1 MEDVKQ
7 KSWFGRNWLWVLPV
21 SGCLTIIVLLVLGA
35 GALFFGVNKVLTSS
49 EPYQV
54 ALDRAFENTE
64 VKQLLGEPLETTG
77 IMNGNIS
84 TSNRGGEV
92 DLSIPIK
99 GPKGEA
105 NIVISGD
112 KIDGEWVYEE
122 LYVIIKESKERINL
136 LDKTLEGI

>member
-21 SGCLTIIVLLVLGA
+21 GGCLTLIVLLVLGV

-49 EPYQV
+49 EPYQY
-54 ALDRAFENTE
+54 ALDKAFENTA
-64 VKQLLGEPLETTG
+64 VKQVLGEPLEASG

-99 GPKGEA
+99 GPKGDA
-105 NIVISGD
+105 NIIITGD
-112 KIDGEWVYEE
+112 KIDGEWVYED
-122 LYVIIKESKERINL
+122 LYVIIKESREKINL